1 MTKPYALRPAK
12 LGFITLTFDA
22 AYQGESEGEP
32 HGLEDP
38 IHRVEDIKAAVTVPT
53 ATRIHRIPVTE
64 SRPLAANA
72 AAAQSKGLAHHYD
85 TTARPPNPTR
95 GGGKIAA
102 LRSC

>member
-1 MTKPYALRPAK
+1 MRPRHGNVTKPYALRLAK

-53 ATRIHRIPVTE
+53 ATRIHRILHRIPVTE

-85 TTARPPNPTR
+85 TTARPP
-95 GGGKIAA
+95 
-102 LRSC
+102 